1 MAKKMDIC
9 GDDDGYQG
17 RDDVSTS
24 RSNLPGKTVTEK
36 EISQILLRKTYFP
49 RHLAESDI
57 HHIFTQMDFYSHA
70 NERRKKGKIEKQ
82 EKYQCQDFYST

>member
-1 MAKKMDIC
+1 MVIF
-9 GDDDGYQG
+9 QG

-24 RSNLPGKTVTEK
+24 RSNLPEKTVTEK

-57 HHIFTQMDFYSHA
+57 HHILTQMDFYSPP
-70 NERRKKGKIEKQ
+70 NERRKNGKGE
-82 EKYQCQDFYST
+82 Y